1 MRGVKRHGEAGE
13 CVAGLLLLPVH
24 LQCDDD
30 DDDDDG
36 DGGGVASSAVA
47 PAGSVAYR
55 QLSSLII
62 RRLQRAPDRLHT
74 LASTAAAAAGT
85 GLNRRVTAYVGCVAQ
100 W

>member
-30 DDDDDG
+30 GDG
-36 DGGGVASSAVA
+36 DGGGVASSAAAA

-62 RRLQRAPDRLHT
+62 RGLQRTPDRLHT
-74 LASTAAAAAGT
+74 LASTTAAAAA